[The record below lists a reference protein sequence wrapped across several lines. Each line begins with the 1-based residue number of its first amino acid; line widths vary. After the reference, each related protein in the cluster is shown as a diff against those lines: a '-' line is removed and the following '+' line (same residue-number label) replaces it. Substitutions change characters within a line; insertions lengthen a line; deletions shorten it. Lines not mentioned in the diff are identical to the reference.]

1 MSNTDQERS
10 AESSDEDY
18 FEDLQQDLSIF
29 PSELY
34 NICSLELITSSTPS
48 VSPNISPTS
57 LPKQGH
63 VKAFSSLFQ
72 NLETENTTRF
82 IYFSI

>member
-18 FEDLQQDLSIF
+18 FEDLQDLSIF

-34 NICSLELITSSTPS
+34 NISSLELITSSTPS

-82 IYFSI
+82 IYLSI

>member
-1 MSNTDQERS
+1 MSNSEQTRS

-18 FEDLQQDLSIF
+18 FEDPQQDLSIF

-34 NICSLELITSSTPS
+34 NISSLELITSSTPS

>member
-10 AESSDEDY
+10 VESSDEDY
-18 FEDLQQDLSIF
+18 FEDPQQVLSIF

-34 NICSLELITSSTPS
+34 NISSLELITSSTPS

-63 VKAFSSLFQ
+63 VKVFSSLFQ